1 MSASQDPDPFSG
13 AQFLSRLKSRD
24 QDTLRQLVNKYLP
37 QIYRAAKGAG
47 LNAQNAEDVTQD
59 VFVTFLEKIDDF
71 GGRSHV
77 RTWLFGILYHKTS
90 EMRRVAQK
98 EGFTSDIDSVM
109 ENKFQPNGK
118 WVKPPRES
126 DESAYEGEIRRHLA
140 ECLEGV
146 VHEQRMAF
154 ILREVE
160 DLATDEICRILDVT
174 RNHLGVLL
182 YRGRNQL
189 RECLENRNVN
199 SA

>member
-1 MSASQDPDPFSG
+1 
-13 AQFLSRLKSRD
+13 
-24 QDTLRQLVNKYLP
+24 
-37 QIYRAAKGAG
+37 
-47 LNAQNAEDVTQD
+47 
-59 VFVTFLEKIDDF
+59 
-71 GGRSHV
+71 
-77 RTWLFGILYHKTS
+77 
-90 EMRRVAQK
+90 
-98 EGFTSDIDSVM
+98 
-109 ENKFQPNGK
+109 
-118 WVKPPRES
+118 S